1 MTKDEFNKIA
11 DLLYFRNWLKAAQ
24 VLNLTNNRIKL
35 YIHVVVGN
43 DGEYIYII
51 TAYFPNTTKFEDDLK
66 TRKGALIMCMFCKC
80 DTVKESTTTHVVNY
94 KGCVIVVKNVPC
106 EECEQCG
113 EKFYTDEVA
122 ERLERMVDA
131 AKKLMQEI
139 SVIDYSRVA

>member
-1 MTKDEFNKIA
+1 MRKEMTKDEFNKIA

-66 TRKGALIMCMFCKC
+66 TRKG
-80 DTVKESTTTHVVNY
+80 
-94 KGCVIVVKNVPC
+94 
-106 EECEQCG
+106 
-113 EKFYTDEVA
+113 
-122 ERLERMVDA
+122 R
-131 AKKLMQEI
+131 
-139 SVIDYSRVA
+139 